1 MKLNMSCTLAHTR
14 TCHMLYEPSMLS
26 PTCIIRF
33 RNSLLLTAIPLHYQV
48 EKYDEVAQRAY
59 TFGRGMGRRP
69 IPLPWYGPKAHTTGS
84 GIPLPRHP
92 SHTIC
97 FGRNVKWNENISQY
111 DPRHGI
117 SNRIHEVR
125 TITINKMLTIITIL
139 SIKSTVNN
147 NDNNTNHTRVRSNT
161 GSAEH

>member
-1 MKLNMSCTLAHTR
+1 MLVAFIELPFRGDAGGEREVDVKIYMSCTLAHTR

-69 IPLPWYGPKAHTTGS
+69 IPLPWYGPKAHTIGS
-84 GIPLPRHP
+84 SIPSEQREAC
-92 SHTIC
+92 T
-97 FGRNVKWNENISQY
+97 FTMVKLH
-111 DPRHGI
+111 DPYQW
-117 SNRIHEVR
+117 
-125 TITINKMLTIITIL
+125 
-139 SIKSTVNN
+139 
-147 NDNNTNHTRVRSNT
+147 
-161 GSAEH
+161 